1 MTLGTAASSSTT
13 NPSGFPIFAGA
24 SVTNIAIPMLSGTPI
39 AIANAEVTNVPT
51 MYGRT
56 PNDSRPSTGFQS
68 GYKSKYFSRPH
79 TRVKLP
85 DWFRTI
91 AQFWIDGKIR
101 L

>member
-68 GYKSKYFSRPH
+68 VPVTNPSPSSAHIGYDSKESWNTINTMM
-79 TRVKLP
+79 TR
-85 DWFRTI
+85 T
-91 AQFWIDGKIR
+91 
-101 L
+101 